1 MLSARMLVELSRMN
15 IRFGRTE
22 VLGAV
27 PSGAGA
33 MSVSAALAG
42 VEKLSMTAKRVA
54 RLKYQKAGRLMACDA
69 AESSEFERAL
79 RQKCPG
85 ENFIV
90 VAISVNSLRR
100 IVMAVSP
107 AKLDGER
114 IL

>member
-1 MLSARMLVELSRMN
+1 M
-15 IRFGRTE
+15 RFGSTDA
-22 VLGAV
+22 LGAV

-42 VEKLSMTAKRVA
+42 VEKLRMTAKRVA

-79 RQKCPG
+79 RQKCAG
-85 ENFIV
+85 ENFIA
-90 VAISVNSLRR
+90 VAIGVNSLCR
-100 IVMAVSP
+100 IVMAASP
-107 AKLDGER
+107 ARLDGER